1 MLENLDMWELVLIS
15 IYGQLFLEMVNG
27 PILHLIDNIIDN
39 ISENMYMIKI

>member
-27 PILHLIDNIIDN
+27 PILHLIDNIN
-39 ISENMYMIKI
+39 ENMYMIKI